1 MLQNILAILAAVAV
15 VGLVGVYFYDG
26 IWEQIFAYPAAIA
39 IVILAILTGGWI
51 VANRR

>member
-1 MLQNILAILAAVAV
+1 MFQNILAILAAVAV
-15 VGLVGVYFYDG
+15 VGLLGVYFFDG
-26 IWEQIFAYPAAIA
+26 IWDQIFGFPAAIA